1 MSEAAIRPVAIV
13 TGASRRI
20 GIGAA
25 ICRALAASGHDI
37 FFTHLQEYDR
47 DIYAH
52 EDPEGPESQAGE
64 LATFGARAAHMHADL
79 MEPATVDAI
88 LVRCREEL
96 GPPSVLVNNAAY
108 STTQTWEELTPEE
121 FDRHYQVNARGSS
134 LLSIAFAKQFE
145 RGHGGRII
153 SLTSGQS
160 LGPMPTELAYAASKG
175 AIEAFVKSF
184 AFAVGHLGITVNAV
198 NPGPNDTGWMSDE
211 LKEQLKPKFALGRI
225 GQPDDVARV
234 IAFLA
239 GPDAAWVTG
248 QIINVEGGFWRG
260 CGAEETRRGGW
271 SL

>member
-25 ICRALAASGHDI
+25 VCQALAASGHDL

-52 EDPEGPESQAGE
+52 EDPDGPDALAAE

-79 MEPATVDAI
+79 MEPATADAI

-108 STTQTWEELTPEE
+108 STTQTWDELKPEE

-134 LLSIAFAKQFE
+134 MLSIAFAKQFE

-184 AFAVGHLGITVNAV
+184 AFAVGQLGITVNAV

-260 CGAEETRRGGW
+260 
-271 SL
+271 